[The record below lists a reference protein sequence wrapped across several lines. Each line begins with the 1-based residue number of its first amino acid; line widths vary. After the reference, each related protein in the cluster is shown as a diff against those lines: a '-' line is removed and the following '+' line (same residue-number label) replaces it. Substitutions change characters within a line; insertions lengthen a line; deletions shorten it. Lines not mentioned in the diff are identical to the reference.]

1 MIRSIR
7 HACRIARTLIKRF
20 LAALRT
26 AFLTPTPKQK
36 EVYGR
41 FWHTLAAAAVIA
53 DTSMIFTP
61 NSPFGA
67 QYSMP
72 LFVAAVVLFIGG
84 ALLSKGE

>member
-1 MIRSIR
+1 MVRR
-7 HACRIARTLIKRF
+7 TVRVRRLAKTLIKRF

-36 EVYGR
+36 ELYGR

-61 NSPFGA
+61 NSPFGP
-67 QYSMP
+67 QYSLP